1 MYVLV
6 LTKNRFGNTFSQT
19 HLVTLFPLKE
29 KEIKDKNW
37 QTTEETLEVKQG
49 DQFEYS
55 GDSVRL
61 AGGKKTKKAESG
73 GVTKRRDIRNQSYKT
88 ILHASTFQILQT

>member
-49 DQFEYS
+49 DQFDRVLGRFREV
-55 GDSVRL
+55 G
-61 AGGKKTKKAESG
+61 
-73 GVTKRRDIRNQSYKT
+73 RRKEN
-88 ILHASTFQILQT
+88 